1 VSVEGNYVF
10 DFARKTYMQR
20 SLREDWFY
28 VDSTGGP
35 RHNIKAGGVVELP
48 FGRGH
53 RLGGGASRWVDAL
66 IGNWAVAGGGGF
78 QSGTR
83 FDYGGYRLVGMTEQE
98 FRDLFKFYKVQEGE
112 KTQVYMFPQEVIQNS
127 IIALYRTSATTA
139 TGYTGD
145 VVPTGRYLAPASG
158 PDCVQY
164 LPGMCPGTK
173 TVRIVTSPW
182 MWNVS
187 MSVTKQI
194 PVTKRVRVEARMD
207 LFNVFNTVIFV
218 PTSAMGSTTSA
229 WRVTAAATDSAEQY
243 PGGRMTQFGLRVW
256 W

>member
-1 VSVEGNYVF
+1 
-10 DFARKTYMQR
+10 MQR

-28 VDSTGGP
+28 VDGTGGP

-66 IGNWAVAGGGGF
+66 IGSWAVAGGGGF
-78 QSGTR
+78 QSGAR

-98 FRDLFKFYKVQEGE
+98 FRDLFKFYKVQEAR
-112 KTQVYMFPQEVIQNS
+112 KRSSTCS
-127 IIALYRTSATTA
+127 RRRSSRTRSSPCAGPTGRTA

-173 TVRIVTSPW
+173 TARIVTSPW

-187 MSVTKQI
+187 MSVT
-194 PVTKRVRVEARMD
+194 
-207 LFNVFNTVIFV
+207 
-218 PTSAMGSTTSA
+218 
-229 WRVTAAATDSAEQY
+229 EQS
-243 PGGRMTQFGLRVW
+243 PSRRECASRCR
-256 W
+256 